1 MFKIVRNQVSIVVK
15 PIVVSDI
22 RGMLPRELK
31 VKNINNSHLL
41 IKIPV
46 MIQDTQCFKFSA
58 VLKG

>member
-1 MFKIVRNQVSIVVK
+1 MFKIVRNQVSIAVK
-15 PIVVSDI
+15 QIAVSDI

-46 MIQDTQCFKFSA
+46 MIQDTQCFKFNA

>member
-15 PIVVSDI
+15 PIVVLDI

-41 IKIPV
+41 IKIHV
-46 MIQDTQCFKFSA
+46 MIQDTQCFKYNA

>member
-22 RGMLPRELK
+22 RGMLHRELK

-46 MIQDTQCFKFSA
+46 MIQDIQCFKFSG